1 MNLKRKNWLPLF
13 CTLPLAAA
21 CLFTGCA
28 SKGAVSSSAPV
39 SDTAASTS
47 AVQTQQTAETEGTT
61 APSSAAATTAGSP
74 SPSTAPAVTA
84 KTTRAKTTAAS
95 STAKPTTTTKPGPR
109 PTLPDPKGTQSI
121 NSLTYKNKERIG
133 DWGGPAYT
141 VYSKK
146 GYNRASMDVALSDV
160 EINMIRRSDKK
171 TLVGYAFLG
180 MDVWHPTGGYWVNCM
195 DAGLKYDG
203 NSGKWV
209 LFHFIYDVSAA
220 NQQKWYE
227 SHKALDPTHDY
238 RISLDCSKSEGWT
251 TLSAYDLTEGR
262 EADSVTFQ
270 ARYAKKDGSNVSFY
284 QDFAIDMP
292 DDLMRD
298 PDGNIYEVDSA
309 ISDEGWAGIILYST
323 NEDVYLRNLKVV
335 NSMLNGQPWTADKTR
350 LRGFSPDS
358 LQPYIGYEVVKVT
371 HANFDNEFQV
381 DIDLKK

>member
-1 MNLKRKNWLPLF
+1 MPVYRLRFRRRGKLQRACERHGGQHVRRSDAADRGNGRNDRPVFRGGHHRRFSLPKH
-13 CTLPLAAA
+13 
-21 CLFTGCA
+21 G
-28 SKGAVSSSAPV
+28 SRRHG
-39 SDTAASTS
+39 
-47 AVQTQQTAETEGTT
+47 QNN
-61 APSSAAATTAGSP
+61 AGQND
-74 SPSTAPAVTA
+74 
-84 KTTRAKTTAAS
+84 R
-95 STAKPTTTTKPGPR
+95 R
-109 PTLPDPKGTQSI
+109 LQ
-121 NSLTYKNKERIG
+121 Y
-133 DWGGPAYT
+133 
-141 VYSKK
+141 

>member
-1 MNLKRKNWLPLF
+1 M
-13 CTLPLAAA
+13 
-21 CLFTGCA
+21 
-28 SKGAVSSSAPV
+28 

-335 NSMLNGQPWTADKTR
+335 DSMLNGQPWTADKTR